1 MKPYQYQWR
10 ALLLMTMAWAFSG
23 LAHNCVS
30 FLFPYFSEEFAL
42 GSQHNGYLTAT
53 LALFWTISILVCGKK
68 ADQIGQIKVM
78 VPGMLTGAA
87 ALALLA
93 LSPNV
98 MVLYLLTA
106 IAGFGCGSMC
116 SSSLSFLAE
125 QSEPAKRGLFYGVA
139 MSSFTL
145 IGSAIG
151 SLVFTRLGASAIG
164 WRGCYLVMAVLVG
177 ATAILIFV
185 LGHKIPRNLPEA
197 ADDTE
202 HKFRDLLPYKNVLL
216 TTLLACLNMMWYFTV
231 AAFTILY
238 LMEAKELTTI
248 AAGAIFAGFGI
259 GGFIGEFCAPIVSD
273 YLGRKKTALI
283 AAALGTIC
291 YAAFMF
297 VPLPAFL
304 MTLSIAGASLCLS
317 GSMAILNSVVPSES
331 VPPQLVATATSF
343 TPAAGEFVGGVV
355 APVIAGFLIGILG
368 IKAVMPLLIV
378 LPICVIIGINFLK
391 ETAPMV
397 VEKKKI

>member
-1 MKPYQYQWR
+1 MKPFQYQWR

-30 FLFPYFSEEFAL
+30 FLFPYFSEEFGL

-53 LALFWTISILVCGKK
+53 LALFWTLSILICGKK

-78 VPGMLTGAA
+78 VPGLLTGAA

-93 LSPNV
+93 LAPNV
-98 MVLYLLTA
+98 VVLYLLTA
-106 IAGFGCGSMC
+106 VAGFGCGSMC

-151 SLVFTRLGASAIG
+151 SLVFTRLGATTMG
-164 WRGCYLVMAVLVG
+164 WRGCYLVMAALVG
-177 ATAILIFV
+177 ATAILIFL
-185 LGHKIPRNLPEA
+185 LGHKIPRNLPET
-197 ADDTE
+197 ADDEE
-202 HKFRDLLPYKNVLL
+202 HKFRDLLPYKNVML

-238 LMEAKELTTI
+238 LMDAKELTAI

-259 GGFIGEFCAPIVSD
+259 GGFIGEFGAPIVSD
-273 YLGRKKTALI
+273 YLGRKKTSLI
-283 AAALGTIC
+283 AAAFGTIC

-378 LPICVIIGINFLK
+378 LPVCVIVGINFLK
-391 ETAPMV
+391 ETAPLV
-397 VEKKKI
+397 VAKKNS